1 MSAFNEEL
9 EDVIAGQEPIA
20 LVHWMME
27 QRLLKNEK
35 ICACG
40 ETCSFASY
48 KRSVDECAWR
58 CYNKRCNEYKKY
70 VSIRSN
76 SWFEKFS
83 LSLRRILKI
92 IFNYSIKQTRHSIIS
107 STGMNKETVFK
118 IINSLIELIPE
129 TDFSENKFGGPGMII
144 QIDETMLNHAV
155 KNHRKC
161 SPLNKTDALIIVE
174 CLSRARRIYSC
185 MISDKK
191 TEALI
196 PIKLSQV
203 ASNSKI
209 YTDEHRSY
217 SPLMSFLLG
226 IVQFPQV

>member
-1 MSAFNEEL
+1 M
-9 EDVIAGQEPIA
+9 
-20 LVHWMME
+20 
-27 QRLLKNEK
+27 KK

-58 CYNKRCNEYKKY
+58 CYNKTCNEYKKY

-92 IFNYSIKQTRHSIIS
+92 IFKYSIKQTRHSIIS

-129 TDFSENKFGGPGMII
+129 TDFSENKFGGPGMIV

-155 KNHRKC
+155 KNHRGR
-161 SPLNKTDALIIVE
+161 SPLNKTDALVIVE
-174 CLSRARRIYSC
+174 CTSRARRIYAFV
-185 MISDKK
+185 ISEKK
-191 TEALI
+191 ADTLI
-196 PIKLSQV
+196 P
-203 ASNSKI
+203 
-209 YTDEHRSY
+209 RSILM
-217 SPLMSFLLG
+217 SIVHIAILMSFLLS
-226 IVQFPQV
+226 IVQFSTSMSLLIDLLASTLRQWSHLTMR